1 MENSLLQLKIKQ
13 LLLNAIRVKQVKKK
27 SFKLNKNEHETS
39 KFVVGY

>member
-13 LLLNAIRVKQVKKK
+13 LLLNAMRVKQVVEK